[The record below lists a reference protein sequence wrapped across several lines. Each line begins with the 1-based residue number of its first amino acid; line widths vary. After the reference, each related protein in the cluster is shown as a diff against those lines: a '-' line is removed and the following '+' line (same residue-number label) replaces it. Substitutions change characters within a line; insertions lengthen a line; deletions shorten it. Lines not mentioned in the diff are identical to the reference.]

1 MVSIWI
7 NLFEESLNWFKIES
21 FDSKLFCNFAEI
33 VINIPKNDSD
43 IQRKLRLSGCFIV
56 CYLATWR
63 HINFF
68 LTCNEHSFSIRPSS
82 NSIFAA
88 TPRILSS
95 IELFL
100 VKEKRNAEKVI
111 LCRFQFNTKETI
123 FGNMCYVP
131 TDNHVLTKFIAI
143 VLWGFWCFASI
154 YPYITITNMSIE

>member
-21 FDSKLFCNFAEI
+21 FDLKLFCNFAEI

-95 IELFL
+95 SELFL
-100 VKEKRNAEKVI
+100 VKEKEMLKRLFFVDFSSI
-111 LCRFQFNTKETI
+111 LKKPYLET
-123 FGNMCYVP
+123 CA
-131 TDNHVLTKFIAI
+131 TCQL
-143 VLWGFWCFASI
+143 
-154 YPYITITNMSIE
+154 TITCSQNLLLLYCGASDASHQFTRI